1 MLQAAHNLARLL
13 AFAAVIISAVLPSWA
28 MVVCDAGEDHQAIEF
43 AHLAQEC
50 DSETSSL
57 LASNRSEAISFGS
70 NCSDTSLALV
80 IEVTFRHGQYSATST
95 LLATGPLLF
104 ILTDSDYSTFHQRFE
119 ENADQR
125 LKRVAFRVELSGVIL
140 LV

>member
-1 MLQAAHNLARLL
+1 MLQAAHNFAHLL
-13 AFAAVIISAVLPSWA
+13 AFVAVILSAVLPSGA
-28 MVVCDAGEDHQAIEF
+28 VVMCDAGDDHQAIEF
-43 AHLAQEC
+43 AHLVQEC

-57 LASNRSEAISFGS
+57 LASNTSEVMSFGS
-70 NCSDTSLALV
+70 NCSDTPLALV
-80 IEVTFRHGQYSATST
+80 IEATIRHGQYSATST

-104 ILTDSDYSTFHQRFE
+104 VLTDSDYSTFHQRFE

-125 LKRVAFRVELSGVIL
+125 IKREIFRVELSGVIL